1 MRDFISGIKEILQAF
16 KKIVEDIDRSLF
28 YFIGT
33 SAASHPLSRN
43 LIQKMAIG
51 NNLYRQ
57 SSSRLEQSVAVDQ
70 QLSKLE
76 DDIRKLKIDF
86 DIYFNGS
93 AKRPP
98 LEARARLESQ
108 IKRMADNRN
117 LSFAQRYQLNTLV
130 ARFTSYRELWRR
142 TLRAKGDEL
151 I

>member
-1 MRDFISGIKEILQAF
+1 
-16 KKIVEDIDRSLF
+16 
-28 YFIGT
+28 
-33 SAASHPLSRN
+33 
-43 LIQKMAIG
+43 MAIN

-57 SSSRLEQSVAVDQ
+57 TPSRLEQAVAVDQ
-70 QLSKLE
+70 QLSKFE

-108 IKRMADNRN
+108 IKRMSDNRS

-142 TLRAKGDEL
+142 SLKAKGEEL
-151 I
+151 T